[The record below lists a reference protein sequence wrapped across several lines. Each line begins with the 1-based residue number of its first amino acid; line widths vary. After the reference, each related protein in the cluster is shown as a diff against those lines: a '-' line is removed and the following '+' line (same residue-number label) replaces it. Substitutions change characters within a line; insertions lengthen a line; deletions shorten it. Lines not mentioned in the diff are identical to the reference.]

1 MAEFTDVLNEYAH
14 TLYTGLKDATQTDVT
29 LLEELKFDKQNEQ
42 GGDYTQHVIV
52 SEEAGFVHGDPTE
65 VMTAPTS
72 VAMETVKAT
81 VNGYQVGIVSALD
94 YAKAQR
100 ASSSKK
106 AYAEIAGKK
115 QASGFQAMR
124 RRVED
129 ELWYG
134 QLGLGKIASFADD
147 GTTSSVLTLTLAEF
161 APWLWAG
168 KKNHRV
174 VAYNGTTVIASGAA
188 FTITATNVSR
198 ATRTVTVSGVE
209 ADITALETAITANP
223 NVITLFSYGTVTGSV
238 GTYAAKTMVGAMKAA
253 ATTSGTLFGV
263 NLDANSDA
271 RPNAYAAGGAMSFA
285 KSLEIA
291 EVLIGRGVVE
301 PLRLDVNPRTWNNL
315 MADQAALVRYNGQQK
330 KIENGADAIVFNV
343 QRVPLEIVGEGRMK
357 EGYALCRPKSGLK
370 RIGAREISMV
380 TPGADGKTKGDIWFH
395 DPNRFAYLWR
405 IWTHQAFFVEEPWK
419 LVGVSGIVN
428 T

>member
-100 ASSSKK
+100 ASSGKK

-115 QASGFQAMR
+115 QASGLQAMR

-129 ELWYG
+129 ELWTG

-147 GTTSSVLTLTLAEF
+147 GTTSTILTLTLGEF

-168 KKNHRV
+168 KKNHRL
-174 VAYNGTTVIASGAA
+174 VAYDGTTVIASGAA

-198 ATRTVTVSGVE
+198 AVRSVTVSGIA
-209 ADITALETAITANP
+209 ADITALEAAITGNP
-223 NVITLFSYGTVTGSV
+223 NGVSLFSYGTITGSA
-238 GTYAAKTMVGAMKAA
+238 GTYTAKTMVGAMKAA

-395 DPNRFAYLWR
+395 DPTRFAYLWR